1 MEVFSYSNTGCREV
15 NEDYVVSNDLG
26 KGKSLYLVADGMGG
40 YDFGEI
46 ASKIVGDSYI
56 DALSNDM
63 SIAEATKVATDNLRK
78 EKQSLGVKKMGS
90 TVAGVFINNMD
101 MTVFWAGDSRVY
113 LYRGG
118 EIVFQTEDHSV
129 ANELNKVRP
138 LTFDERKKY
147 SHLVTRSLMG
157 ESKEK
162 VDIEDVA
169 IEKGDEIFICTDG
182 LYKDCPVEYVIESI
196 QKDHFDIDKNNLD
209 FDDNHSLIY
218 IKV

>member
-1 MEVFSYSNTGCREV
+1 MEVFKYSNIGCREV
-15 NEDYVVSNDLG
+15 NEDYVVSNDFG
-26 KGKSLYLVADGMGG
+26 NGKSLYLVADGMGG

-46 ASKIVGDSYI
+46 ASKVVGESYI
-56 DALSNDM
+56 QALSRDM
-63 SIAEATKVATDNLRK
+63 TIAEATKVATENLRK
-78 EKQSLGVKKMGS
+78 ERRSLGVKKMGS
-90 TVAGVFINNMD
+90 TVAGVFINNLN

-129 ANELNKVRP
+129 ANELDKVRP
-138 LTFDERKKY
+138 LSFDERKRY

-157 ESKEK
+157 ESKEM
-162 VDIEDVA
+162 VDKEEIA

-182 LYKDCPVEYVIESI
+182 LYKDCPVEYVIESL
-196 QKDHFDIDKNNLD
+196 QKNHFDIDKNNLD
-209 FDDNHSLIY
+209 FDDNHSFIY